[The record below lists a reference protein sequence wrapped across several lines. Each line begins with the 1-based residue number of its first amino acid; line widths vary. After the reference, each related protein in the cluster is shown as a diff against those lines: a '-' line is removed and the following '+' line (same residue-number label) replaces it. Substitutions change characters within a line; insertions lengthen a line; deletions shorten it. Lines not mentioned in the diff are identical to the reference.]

1 MSNNQSSESQ
11 SEAGVATQQTDGA
24 TVNPVNEATSHTD
37 GPARNASM
45 IALAVDITQL
55 NVDAIVNPINKDLDL
70 SYRVAERVVET
81 GKIFTRKKPSPIA
94 RYNLHKK

>member
-24 TVNPVNEATSHTD
+24 TENPVNEATSHTD

-55 NVDAIVNPINKDLDL
+55 NVDVIVNPINKELDL
-70 SYRVAERVVET
+70 SRSYRVAKRVVET
-81 GKIFTRKKPSPIA
+81 GEIFTRKKPTPIA
-94 RYNLHKK
+94 G